1 MFFKDKG
8 EFYIVDLHTPVGL
21 QVCVVPD
28 IWCYYLEERLCCVWP
43 QFQPTKQSKNRTQP
57 NKQWGTFY
65 ANLRKTFES
74 YNEARAKEI
83 PATENTDFA
92 SEPEDLGR
100 GKRIRRVTRPFSPVT
115 ANHQD
120 MSSEDE
126 ELSATQ
132 LLENGLPPAPYLTL
146 PVAQSTSLN
155 DESSPGF
162 YSSLPTNDIE
172 SMSKAQEICGQ
183 VLTESIPTDSPQ
195 SGSDPGE
202 YYSSL
207 RLREQIP
214 RETLAAGRSCVQQL
228 VAPGS
233 SDMVVAGSSGTLR
246 TCTRLPA
253 NSPQSGSD
261 AGDNNNSWRLP
272 EQIPRETLAARRPCG
287 PQLVAPGSSDRQMV
301 VAGSS
306 GTAGTCTRLP
316 ANSPQ
321 SGSDAGD
328 NNNSWRLSEQIPRET
343 LAARRPCGPQLVA
356 PGSSDRLMVVAG
368 LSETAETSTRFVVS
382 QKDFEILRA
391 LKQVNATMK
400 EMDRKILAIDKK
412 VDNQTGT
419 IEADDVEN
427 FPANFPVCSVTE
439 FINLEELLQEDQSKG
454 RIVSQ
459 LVKSC
464 GGQSESD
471 AICRAWIKITSVEC
485 RAACNWKGVKRGNHQ
500 KHGLELSSVT
510 DAVFNPVFEFE
521 TKKLF
526 IRAPE
531 KVRNKTKRSASTH
544 GRPTD
549 DVD

>member
-1 MFFKDKG
+1 MMKVHQDFTVHYQPMTLKACQKPKRYVVKSLLNVSFRVELNAELYFFFK
-8 EFYIVDLHTPVGL
+8 FM
-21 QVCVVPD
+21 
-28 IWCYYLEERLCCVWP
+28 CCI
-43 QFQPTKQSKNRTQP
+43 
-57 NKQWGTFY
+57 
-65 ANLRKTFES
+65 L
-74 YNEARAKEI
+74 I
-83 PATENTDFA
+83 
-92 SEPEDLGR
+92 
-100 GKRIRRVTRPFSPVT
+100 
-115 ANHQD
+115 
-120 MSSEDE
+120 
-126 ELSATQ
+126 SA
-132 LLENGLPPAPYLTL
+132 
-146 PVAQSTSLN
+146 
-155 DESSPGF
+155 
-162 YSSLPTNDIE
+162 
-172 SMSKAQEICGQ
+172 
-183 VLTESIPTDSPQ
+183 IPTDSPQ

-253 NSPQSGSD
+253 NLPQSGSD

-272 EQIPRETLAARRPCG
+272 
-287 PQLVAPGSSDRQMV
+287 
-301 VAGSS
+301 
-306 GTAGTCTRLP
+306 
-316 ANSPQ
+316 
-321 SGSDAGD
+321 
-328 NNNSWRLSEQIPRET
+328 EQIPRET

-412 VDNQTGT
+412 VDNQTGSV
-419 IEADDVEN
+419 EADDVEN
-427 FPANFPVCSVTE
+427 FPTNFPVSSVTE

-510 DAVFNPVFEFE
+510 DAVFKGIKNERYLQNLTDPVFEFE